1 MLIIGE
7 KEVMLKVVIIGYGE
21 MLANLIAGALD
32 AKCKIVGVLRYETV
46 KYNSLRNK
54 IRDFVAPSVDYSY
67 IKSYNINDIKVKSV
81 NSEEFK
87 KEILRLNPDVILV
100 GTWSEKLKK
109 EIINLPKIAFINTH
123 PSLLPKYRGPNP
135 YLEVIRNQELKTGIT
150 FHLMDENYDSGAIL
164 LQREVEVQ
172 KYDTSKELK
181 ERIIRKIREAVG
193 ELLLNLDDDFIIPL
207 VQNEDKATYY
217 PHIKSEDVM
226 LDFDKSAEEISAHI
240 RALHPWYRCFFE
252 YKNQFFSPDAYKIR
266 ILTPEND
273 KYKNLN
279 PGTIVYKNSKTRE
292 LQILTG
298 DRKIIQFVHVRLY
311 GKLKRFFTRFYI
323 KFFVQAEN
331 N

>member
-1 MLIIGE
+1 
-7 KEVMLKVVIIGYGE
+7 MLKTVIIGHGE

-54 IRDFVAPSVDYSY
+54 IRDFVTPSVDYSY
-67 IKSYNINDIKVKSV
+67 IKSYNLNDIKVKSV

-87 KEILRLNPDVILV
+87 KEMLKLNPDVILV
-100 GTWSEKLKK
+100 GTWCEKLKK
-109 EIINLPKIAFINTH
+109 EIINLPKIAFINAH

-135 YLEVIRNQELKTGIT
+135 YLEVIRNQELKSGIT

-181 ERIIRKIREAVG
+181 ERIIRKAREAVG

-207 VQNEDKATYY
+207 VQNEEKATYY
-217 PHIKSEDVM
+217 PNIKEEDIM
-226 LDFDKSAEEISAHI
+226 LDFNKSAEEISAHI
-240 RALHPWYRCFFE
+240 RSFYPWYRCYFE
-252 YKNQFFSPDAYKIR
+252 YKNQFFTPDAYKIR

-273 KYKNLN
+273 NYKNLK
-279 PGTIVYKNSKTRE
+279 PGTVVYKCPKTCE

-298 DRKIIQFVHVRLY
+298 DKKVIQFVHVKLY
-311 GKLKRFFTRFYI
+311 GKLKSLFTRFYI
-323 KFFVQAEN
+323 KFFVNAEH
-331 N
+331 